1 MVLFWATPSACLHGA
16 DAQAVREAA
25 QQGTF
30 IASELGEESGVSL
43 ADGGVVHVFRGGRRA
58 RVFEPGGC
66 SAVRCAAVEACV
78 GLGLDVAFCRG
89 HEIRQPYRNRT
100 LREGGRI
107 VSFEV
112 RFFVASDSTVSVY
125 ELKCNA
131 YIAGGELEEEIPDLI
146 FNVAGLE
153 DGAFCQSRE
162 ERLRVRAY

>member
-25 QQGTF
+25 QQGAF
-30 IASELGEESGVSL
+30 ITSELGEESGVSL

-89 HEIRQPYRNRT
+89 HEIRQPVGT
-100 LREGGRI
+100 APCGRE
-107 VSFEV
+107 
-112 RFFVASDSTVSVY
+112 VASS
-125 ELKCNA
+125 A
-131 YIAGGELEEEIPDLI
+131 
-146 FNVAGLE
+146 
-153 DGAFCQSRE
+153 SRSASS
-162 ERLRVRAY
+162 LRRTPQCPYTN